1 MLVICFSI
9 TSLLCLQ
16 TIEYLL
22 LQPEIRTAAIA
33 MNRSGFTTLDMLE
46 PWPRDFISLK
56 IEEMLT
62 ESGVLRPVYMNST
75 PQHAASP
82 SIASQEQPNQS
93 TNQEHPNERRK
104 TWENFWSKYLQFQG
118 NWIEETRGTLMLV
131 ATVIATMTFQSAISP
146 PGGVWQENTLTGG
159 LNCTTYG
166 LCEAGTAVLA
176 YAWPHEFIKF
186 MTYNTISFFW
196 SLGVVLLLISGFPLK
211 NKVMMW
217 VLTFA
222 MTVAVTFMAL
232 TYVFAQGLVT
242 PYHIIQQVYNM
253 RYPRVVVTW
262 GVLLLVVGLIHTLRF
277 VFWVKK
283 RIKLKLYT
291 LRRVFARANY
301 PAV

>member
-1 MLVICFSI
+1 MIFFSI
-9 TSLLCLQ
+9 TLLLCLQ

-22 LQPEIRTAAIA
+22 LQPEIKTAATA
-33 MNRSGFTTLDMLE
+33 MNRSDFTTLEMLD

-82 SIASQEQPNQS
+82 SIASPEQPNQS
-93 TNQEHPNERRK
+93 TNQERTNERRK
-104 TWENFWSKYLQFQG
+104 IWENFWSKYLQFQG

-146 PGGVWQENTLTGG
+146 PGGVWQENTHAGG

-166 LCEAGTAVLA
+166 VCEAGTAVLA

-186 MTYNTISFFW
+186 MTYNTISFFS

-217 VLTFA
+217 VLTLA

-232 TYVFAQGLVT
+232 TYVFAQGLVA
-242 PYHIIQQVYNM
+242 PYHIIQQVYSM
-253 RYPRVVVTW
+253 TYPRVVVTW
-262 GVLLLVVGLIHTLRF
+262 GILLLVVGLIHTLRL

-283 RIKLKLYT
+283 RTKLKLQE